1 MELDLTARR
10 NLELTE
16 TLRSKEKRGSLLWV
30 LDRTRTAMGGRLL
43 RSWLERPLL
52 DVAAIRRRSAA
63 VEALVA
69 DTVDNW
75 NGDITEYDVDIRK
88 LTVTMDVTNKI
99 PLNLELSVL
108 PIDVDGNVM
117 PADEVKVAVPERI
130 LPGNGLEGNP
140 DGGTLTSVTVEME
153 TLKEGALRRLDGIV
167 FDVRAN
173 NSDDADYQNIP
184 LNENQTLKLDNI
196 RIRIPE
202 GVKLDL
208 NDNDD
213 K

>member
-1 MELDLTARR
+1 M
-10 NLELTE
+10 
-16 TLRSKEKRGSLLWV
+16 
-30 LDRTRTAMGGRLL
+30 
-43 RSWLERPLL
+43 
-52 DVAAIRRRSAA
+52 
-63 VEALVA
+63 
-69 DTVDNW
+69 
-75 NGDITEYDVDIRK
+75 
-88 LTVTMDVTNKI
+88 
-99 PLNLELSVL
+99 
-108 PIDVDGNVM
+108 
-117 PADEVKVAVPERI
+117 KVAVPERI